1 MGCRSLTPLYRPLD
15 YGLLSCIGRTSMDH
29 VASFI
34 KLAAKTDDIAKV
46 RMELYTEILQADR
59 TGRSLMEQG
68 FSRSDVQYSMQIL
81 VKEGLVFKYGVGRN
95 TYYTVTKREGNDK
108 SYAKKLNPIVIPAQ
122 YVDNKAL
129 AFRMGFTD
137 IKPAKGRVYRG
148 ALSVY

>member
-1 MGCRSLTPLYRPLD
+1 MGCRPFTPLHRPLD
-15 YGLLSCIGRTSMDH
+15 YGLLSCIGRISMDH
-29 VASFI
+29 VATFV
-34 KLAAKTDDIAKV
+34 KKPTNVDKV
-46 RMELYTEILQADR
+46 RLELYTEILKADR
-59 TGRSLMEQG
+59 TAMSLMEQG

>member
-1 MGCRSLTPLYRPLD
+1 MGCRPFTPLHRPLD
-15 YGLLSCIGRTSMDH
+15 YGLLSCIGRISMDH
-29 VASFI
+29 VATFV
-34 KLAAKTDDIAKV
+34 KKPANVDKV
-46 RMELYTEILQADR
+46 RLELYTEILKADR

-95 TYYTVTKREGNDK
+95 TYYTATKREGKDK

-129 AFRMGFTD
+129 AFRMGFTN
-137 IKPAKGRVYRG
+137 IEPAKGRVYKG

>member
-1 MGCRSLTPLYRPLD
+1 M
-15 YGLLSCIGRTSMDH
+15 LSCIGRTSMDH
-29 VASFI
+29 VASFV
-34 KLAAKTDDIAKV
+34 KKPANVDKV
-46 RMELYTEILQADR
+46 RLELYTEILKADR
-59 TGRSLMEQG
+59 TAMSLMEQG

-95 TYYTVTKREGNDK
+95 TYYTVTKREGKDK

-129 AFRMGFTD
+129 AFRMGFTN
-137 IKPAKGRVYRG
+137 IEPAKGRVYRG